1 MPDSVTARPETA
13 LRREHQTHPFGAVSG
28 LSDPTHGDATPH
40 RPTETDST
48 PATRNPQSVRDVSL
62 G

>member
-1 MPDSVTARPETA
+1 
-13 LRREHQTHPFGAVSG
+13 VSG